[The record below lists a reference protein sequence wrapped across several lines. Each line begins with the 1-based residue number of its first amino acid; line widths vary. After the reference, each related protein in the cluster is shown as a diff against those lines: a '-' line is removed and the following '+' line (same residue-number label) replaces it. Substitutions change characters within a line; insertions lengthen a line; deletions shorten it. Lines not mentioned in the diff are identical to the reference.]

1 MDALWVVLVLLII
14 FIGKGIYDSR
24 MNFQSL
30 IFRLEKNWGNPPE
43 KEYTS
48 EQLRSIGFYYRSIKE
63 ENDIDDIT
71 WNDLDMDD
79 IYLLMNNTV
88 SAVGEEYL
96 YAVLRK
102 LKFDSKTLEERSRIA
117 AFFKENPK
125 VAHKLQL
132 ELSRLGK
139 LQKISVFQY
148 INLFYD
154 VRKDSTLLHYG
165 MAIGLVLS
173 IGLIP
178 ISPIVGGILTF
189 VFVCNNVLRYYKRKG
204 EIESYITVCSYIVR
218 MLNSIEGISKLKIEE
233 IKDYTDRLM
242 ALERKLKN
250 FKKGSRYLA
259 PNSGSGDLADIILD
273 YVRILF
279 HVDLIKFNGMLATLD
294 KNKESLNETFEL
306 LGTLD
311 SMMAVASFRTMIPYY
326 SLPNLIKLE
335 STGSDFVANN
345 KNILE
350 VKDLYHPLIEEPVS
364 NSIAVEQCALVTG
377 SNASGKSTF
386 LKSIAINSLLSQTIY
401 TSLSRGYRANYYY
414 VASSMALRDD
424 LFNQESYYIVEIKSL
439 KRILDKVNS
448 KTPVLCFVDEVLRGT
463 NTLER
468 IAASSQILHSFAGSN
483 AICFA
488 ATHDIE
494 LTHILENYY
503 GNYHFKEEIVDGD
516 IQFDY
521 KLHEGRATSKNA
533 IQLLGMIGYSDSI
546 INKANMFANS
556 FLESGVW
563 DVIS

>member
-1 MDALWVVLVLLII
+1 MDALWVVLALLII

-79 IYLLMNNTV
+79 IYFLMNNTV

-102 LKFDSKTLEERSRIA
+102 LKFDNKTLEERNRIA

-173 IGLIP
+173 ICLIP
-178 ISPIVGGILTF
+178 ISPTVGGILTF

-204 EIESYITVCSYIVR
+204 EIEPYITVCSYIVR

-233 IKDYTDRLM
+233 IKDYTDRLI

-273 YVRILF
+273 YVRMLF

-311 SMMAVASFRTMIPYY
+311 SMIAVASFRTMIPYY
-326 SLPNLIKLE
+326 SLPDLIKLE
-335 STGSDFVANN
+335 PIGSDFITN
-345 KNILE
+345 KKNVLE

-386 LKSIAINSLLSQTIY
+386 LKSIAINTILSQTIY

-439 KRILDKVNS
+439 KRILDRVNS